1 MTPLATAVATRIS
14 PPFAGVKIIGCRL
27 SGWQLFYTF
36 AHRLEKQADKHSQH
50 LIFDKFNH
58 YADDRFF

>member
-1 MTPLATAVATRIS
+1 MTPLAMAVATRIS
-14 PPFAGVKIIGCRL
+14 SVRRRKNYRL
-27 SGWQLFYTF
+27 PVVGWQLFYTF

-58 YADDRFF
+58 YADDRLL